1 MAKLNKEQK
10 KTIVELIDYQ
20 VARGSNNMNYIEE
33 LLHKAAKEIN
43 KLNKLVKKLQSKT
56 EVKMGD

>member
-1 MAKLNKEQK
+1 MAKINKVKK
-10 KTIVELIDYQ
+10 KTLVELIEYQ
-20 VARGSNNMNYIEE
+20 VNYGSNNINYIEE

>member
-1 MAKLNKEQK
+1 MVKLNKVKK
-10 KTIVELIDYQ
+10 KTLVELIKYQ
-20 VARGSNNMNYIEE
+20 VKYGSNNMNYIEE